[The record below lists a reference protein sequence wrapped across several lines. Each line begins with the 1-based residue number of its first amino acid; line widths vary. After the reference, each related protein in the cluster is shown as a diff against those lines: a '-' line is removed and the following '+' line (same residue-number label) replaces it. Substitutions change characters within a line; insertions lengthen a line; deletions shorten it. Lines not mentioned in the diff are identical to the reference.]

1 MEFSRMRKTFYFILV
16 LTAFVFKL
24 DAQVPVIN
32 NLNVNS
38 GTVNQRILISGNNF
52 PANTAN
58 VKVFFGS
65 VSGIVISTSTNSIEV
80 EVPAGTTTDNVL
92 VINTSNGLSGSSNR
106 HFFLSYSG
114 NNFNPALLD
123 PEVSYP
129 SSVELLDLCLC
140 DFDGDGKSEVATT
153 KVNTD
158 TDILIYENNSVVESI
173 NLSEL
178 NGVTNPE
185 LDLASPTSNITCG
198 DIDGDGLPD
207 LVVSKTGNPRNLV
220 YVLENISSAGSIQFK
235 AALSLFLTTDDIAKR
250 LEIKDIDFD
259 GKPDIIVTNTF
270 NENIKIFRNTSTGGN
285 IQFNATPISVA
296 MTGAATTNGLI
307 VEDLNGDLLPDL
319 ATCPFFGSNVFIRL
333 NNSTPGNFNFAGI
346 QSVTVSGNLNTIA
359 PGDFNNDG
367 KIDMAVT
374 KTVQNEVA
382 VLENLTTT
390 NSNTISFTEY
400 ILSTDGNPWGLHAT
414 DMDGDGFND
423 LLVALRDVN
432 TINVFENT
440 GNGSSI
446 SFSKHAVS
454 TTLYSRNIVG
464 GDIDGDAKPDIAFTS
479 FNGAPQYSLS
489 IIRNNNCYK
498 PVVEP
503 LGPNTICAGS
513 TLVLSARKGVG
524 ITYTWDIDNVIIK
537 TGLEDTIIVT
547 QPGVY
552 KVIAES
558 QSGTCTE
565 ISNAV
570 IVNPGVGGVPSDPTI
585 YNTGPFCHGAEI
597 VLTTDPIAGAT
608 YLWQGPDNSTST
620 DQDIIILDASPA
632 KAGVYSLQITV
643 GDCSS
648 NVSTTTVDLITLPSF
663 TVTANGNTKICEGG
677 SVQLS
682 VNQIAGYSYQWYVEG
697 QLIPGDTTSV
707 IQAKDNG
714 LHSVEITQSSTTCSV
729 FSTNSVDVNVIAKP
743 VADFYTN
750 DPACVNNDMQFIN
763 SSTFEPGESV
773 NYTWDFGDGSFLVN
787 NENPVHT
794 YALEGPFTIKFVVA
808 YTEGVCRDT
817 LESPITINPSPVFEI
832 IKSTDEMICEGSP
845 LNLSSSTTFDSYLWN
860 TGETTGFITVYTPGD
875 YTLSVTDNNGC
886 VTQNTETID
895 MFPVPV
901 VTASA
906 DPDETFE
913 DSEVQLHATGAIS
926 YLWRPAEPLDN
937 PFDSDPIA
945 TMNETTMFIVT
956 GTNSDGCSDTASI
969 LVRVIDND
977 AINVIPRNV
986 FTPNGDGIDDEW
998 FIEYIENYPGAEI
1011 TIYNGLGSVVYE
1023 SNNYNNDWN
1032 AVYQGKDLPETA
1044 YFYVI
1049 RYEEKNPKTG
1059 SVTVIR

>member
-1 MEFSRMRKTFYFILV
+1 MRKTICALIFLINIV
-16 LTAFVFKL
+16 LDI

-32 NLNVNS
+32 NLNNYF
-38 GTVNQRILISGNNF
+38 GTVNQRIVISGNNF
-52 PANTAN
+52 PTNLAN

-65 VSGIVISTSTNSIEV
+65 VSGNVIATSINSIEV
-80 EVPAGTTTDNVL
+80 EVPGGTTTDNVL
-92 VINTSNGLSGSSNR
+92 VINTSNGLSGSSSGQ
-106 HFFLSYSG
+106 FFLSYSG

-140 DFDGDGKSEVATT
+140 DFDGDGKSDVAST

-158 TDILIYENNSVVESI
+158 TDILIFENNSVVETI

-178 NGVTNPE
+178 NGVSNPE

-207 LVVSKTGNPRNLV
+207 LVVSKTGNPRNVV
-220 YVLENISSAGSIQFK
+220 YVLENTSNPGNIQFK
-235 AALSLFLTTDDIAKR
+235 SALSLFLTNEEIAKR

-259 GKPDIIVTNTF
+259 GKPDIIVSNTF
-270 NENIKIFRNTSTGGN
+270 NENLKIFRNTSTGGN

-296 MTGAATTNGLI
+296 MTGATTTNGLV

-319 ATCPFFGSNVFIRL
+319 ATNPFFGSNIFIRF
-333 NNSTPGNFNFAGI
+333 NNSTPGNFNFG
-346 QSVTVSGNLNTIA
+346 SVQIINVPGNLNSIA

-390 NSNTISFTEY
+390 NGSTASFTEH
-400 ILSTDGNPWGLHAT
+400 ILSTDGNPWGIHAT

-432 TINVFENT
+432 SINVFENT
-440 GNGSSI
+440 GNGASI

-454 TTLYSRNIVG
+454 TTLYSRNVIG

-479 FNGAPQYSLS
+479 FNGGPQYSLS
-489 IIRNNNCYK
+489 VIRNSNCYK
-498 PVVEP
+498 PVIEP
-503 LGPNTICAGS
+503 LGPVTICAGS
-513 TLVLSARKGVG
+513 SLVLSARKGIG
-524 ITYTWDIDNVIIK
+524 ITYSWDRDNVVFK

-547 QPGVY
+547 EPGVY

-558 QSGTCTE
+558 QSGICTE

-570 IVNPGVGGVPSDPTI
+570 IVNPGAGGVPSDPII
-585 YNTGPFCHGAEI
+585 YNNGPFCHGTDI
-597 VLTTDPIAGAT
+597 ILTTDPVAGAT
-608 YLWQGPDNSTST
+608 YFWQGPDNFTST
-620 DQDIIILDASPA
+620 DQEITVPNASPA
-632 KAGVYSLQITV
+632 KAGVYSLQVTV

-682 VNQIAGYSYQWYVEG
+682 VNQIAGYTYQWYVEG
-697 QLIPGDTTSV
+697 QLIAGDTNAI

-714 LHSVEITQSSTTCSV
+714 LHSVEVTQLSTTCSV
-729 FSTNSVDVNVIAKP
+729 FSINSVDVNVITKP
-743 VADFYTN
+743 VADFYTT

-794 YALEGPFTIKFVVA
+794 YSSEGPYTITFVVA
-808 YTEGVCRDT
+808 YTEGTCRDT
-817 LESPITINPSPVFEI
+817 LQSPITINPAPVFTIEKSPDEI
-832 IKSTDEMICEGSP
+832 ICEGSP
-845 LNLSSSTTFDSYLWN
+845 LNLSGSTTFDSYLWN
-860 TGETTGFITVYTPGD
+860 TGETTRIITVYRPDD
-875 YTLSVTDNNGC
+875 YTLSVTDDNGC
-886 VTQNTETID
+886 VAQQTETVV
-895 MFPVPV
+895 MFPTPV
-901 VTASA
+901 VTATASPEEA
-906 DPDETFE
+906 FE
-913 DSEVQLHATGAIS
+913 DSEVQLHSTGADS

-945 TMNETTMFIVT
+945 TMTETTMFIVT
-956 GTNSDGCSDTASI
+956 GTNSDGCSDTSSV
-969 LVRVIDND
+969 LVRVIEND
-977 AINVIPRNV
+977 AINVMPRNV

-998 FIEYIENYPGAEI
+998 VIDNIENYSGAQI

-1023 SNNYNNDWN
+1023 SNSYNNDWN

-1049 RYEEKNPKTG
+1049 RYEDKNPKTG

>member
-1 MEFSRMRKTFYFILV
+1 MIKTFYFILFFTAIV
-16 LTAFVFKL
+16 LKL

-32 NLNVNS
+32 NLSVSN
-38 GTVNQRILISGNNF
+38 GTVNQMVIISGNNF
-52 PANTAN
+52 PVNAAD

-65 VSGIVISTSTNSIEV
+65 VSGSVISTSSNSIEV
-80 EVPAGTTTDNVL
+80 EVPAGTTTDNIL
-92 VINTSNGLSGSSNR
+92 VINTSNGLSGSSNGQ
-106 HFFLSYSG
+106 FFLSYSG
-114 NNFNPALLD
+114 DNFNPALMD
-123 PEVSYP
+123 PEISYP

-140 DFDGDGKSEVATT
+140 DFDGDGKSELAAT
-153 KVNTD
+153 KVNTE

-173 NLSEL
+173 SLTEL
-178 NGVTNPE
+178 NGITNPE

-207 LVVSKTGNPRNLV
+207 LVVSKTGNPRNVV
-220 YVLENISSAGSIQFK
+220 YVLENISSSGNIQFE
-235 AALSLFLTTDDIAKR
+235 AALSLFLPTDEIAKR
-250 LEIKDIDFD
+250 LEVKDIDFN
-259 GKPDIIVTNTF
+259 GKPDIIVSNTD
-270 NENIKIFRNTSTGGN
+270 NENLNIFQNTSTGGN
-285 IQFNATPISVA
+285 IQFNATPIIVP

-319 ATCPFFGSNVFIRL
+319 ATCPFFGNDIFIRF
-333 NNSTPGNFNFAGI
+333 NNSTPGNFSFAVI
-346 QSVTVSGNLNTIA
+346 QTITVSGNLNNIA

-390 NSNTISFTEY
+390 NSSTISFTEH
-400 ILSTDGNPWGLHAT
+400 ILSTDGNPWGVHAT

-446 SFSKHAVS
+446 SFNKHAIT

-479 FNGAPQYSLS
+479 FNGSPQYSLS
-489 IIRNNNCYK
+489 VLRNSNCYK
-498 PVVEP
+498 PVVDP
-503 LGPNTICAGS
+503 LGPVTICAGS
-513 TLVLSARKGVG
+513 SLILSATKGVG
-524 ITYTWDIDNVIIK
+524 ITYTWDVDNVIIK
-537 TGLEDTIIVT
+537 TGIEDTIIVT

-558 QSGTCTE
+558 QSGSCTE

-570 IVNPGVGGVPSDPTI
+570 IVNPGTGGIPSDPVI
-585 YNTGPFCHGAEI
+585 YNFGPFCIGADI
-597 VLTTDPIAGAT
+597 VLTTDSIAGAT
-608 YLWQGPDNSTST
+608 YFWQGPDNFTSS
-620 DQDIIILDASPA
+620 DQNISIPNASPA
-632 KAGVYSLQITV
+632 KAGVYSLQVSV

-682 VNQIAGYSYQWYVEG
+682 VNQIAGYTYQWYVEG
-697 QLIPGDTTSV
+697 QIIPGETNPI
-707 IQAKDNG
+707 IQAGDIG
-714 LHSVEITQSSTTCSV
+714 LHSVEVTQSSSSCSV
-729 FSTNSVDVNVIAKP
+729 FSVNSVYVDVIARP
-743 VADFYTN
+743 VADFYTT

-773 NYTWDFGDGSFLVN
+773 GYAWDFGDGSFIVN
-787 NENPVHT
+787 NENPTHT
-794 YALEGPFTIKFVVA
+794 YAFEGSYTITFVVA
-808 YTEGVCRDT
+808 YTGGTCRDT
-817 LESPITINPSPVFEI
+817 LQSPITVNPGPVFEI
-832 IKSTDEMICEGSP
+832 IKSPEELICEGSP
-845 LNLSSSTTFDSYLWN
+845 LNLSSSTTFDRYLWN
-860 TGETTGFITVYTPGD
+860 TGETSRVITVYTPGD
-875 YTLSVTDNNGC
+875 YTLSVTDDNGC

-895 MFPVPV
+895 MLPTPV
-901 VTASA
+901 VSATA
-906 DPDETFE
+906 DPDEILE
-913 DSEVQLHATGAIS
+913 DSEVQLRATGAES

-937 PFDSDPIA
+937 PFNSDPIA
-945 TMNETTMFIVT
+945 TLSETTTFIVT
-956 GTNSDGCSDTASI
+956 GTNSDGCSDTASV
-969 LVRVIDND
+969 LVRVIADD
-977 AINVIPRNV
+977 AINVEPRNV

-998 FIEYIENYPGAEI
+998 IIEYIEDYPGAEI

-1023 SNNYNNDWN
+1023 TNNYNNDWD

-1049 RYEEKNPKTG
+1049 RYESKNPKTG